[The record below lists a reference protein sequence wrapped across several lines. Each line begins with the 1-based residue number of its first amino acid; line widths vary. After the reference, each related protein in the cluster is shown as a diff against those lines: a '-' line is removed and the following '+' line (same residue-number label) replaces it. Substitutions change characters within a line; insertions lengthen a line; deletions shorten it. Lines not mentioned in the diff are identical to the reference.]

1 MEQGLARGEVIAI
14 VSLDVEGAFD
24 AAWWPGILKELREC
38 KCPKNIYELAK
49 SYFSKRTAVMATNT
63 LRIEKEIS
71 RGCPQGSCSGP
82 GMWNLQ
88 YNSLLK
94 LKYMDRTKVVAFADD
109 LIIATRGGSVKA
121 VEHYVNVELC
131 KINDWIKNN
140 KARYNDKKS
149 KVMLVSRRKRKQIKN
164 ITVYLNKKTNASN
177 TD

>member
-1 MEQGLARGEVIAI
+1 
-14 VSLDVEGAFD
+14 
-24 AAWWPGILKELREC
+24 
-38 KCPKNIYELAK
+38 
-49 SYFSKRTAVMATNT
+49 
-63 LRIEKEIS
+63 
-71 RGCPQGSCSGP
+71 
-82 GMWNLQ
+82 
-88 YNSLLK
+88 
-94 LKYMDRTKVVAFADD
+94 MDRTKVVAFADD